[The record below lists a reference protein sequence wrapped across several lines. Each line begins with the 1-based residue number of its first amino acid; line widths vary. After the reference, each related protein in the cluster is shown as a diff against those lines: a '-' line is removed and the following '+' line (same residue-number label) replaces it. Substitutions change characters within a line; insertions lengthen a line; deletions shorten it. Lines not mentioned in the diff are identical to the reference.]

1 MLVFKIATTGSLIDR
16 QMHVIFYSHLYFS
29 IYKREKDSF
38 VTTGVNCQLI
48 SLKNCELKLKSKNQV
63 SLSID
68 LKLDFGGLGS
78 DLSFALKL

>member
-1 MLVFKIATTGSLIDR
+1 MSYFIHICTLVFTNEKKTEIASVTC
-16 QMHVIFYSHLYFS
+16 
-29 IYKREKDSF
+29 SF